1 MLRQIEDIRSK
12 RACVSSF
19 TNGRDCNRN
28 YDTRVSNLF
37 NGESYSTEILEP
49 RVWILLDID
58 RKYAQVEHSATTRHA
73 GPYDK
78 YQTFSLFV
86 SADASDR
93 GETRRAKTFVGSV
106 GRMIDDDRRFH
117 ACLSIISVM
126 RGRQRTINAYRG
138 IRIDLTLSS
147 QVVESESYRP
157 IVKHCHN
164 SPPLRSTRAITARSI
179 FNRSIGDSQDKA
191 ALSGYHRCDRERRTK
206 VRRIWPFPG
215 EAISGRRIGRSARL
229 LVKERAEFVRKLRGV
244 SSYPTSVRRETKSID
259 VEEEA
264 GRRA

>member
-1 MLRQIEDIRSK
+1 MLYL
-12 RACVSSF
+12 C
-19 TNGRDCNRN
+19 
-28 YDTRVSNLF
+28 TR
-37 NGESYSTEILEP
+37 
-49 RVWILLDID
+49 WILLDID

-86 SADASDR
+86 FADASNR
-93 GETRRAKTFVGSV
+93 GETRRGKTFVGSV

-164 SPPLRSTRAITARSI
+164 SPPLRSTRTITALLARFLI
-179 FNRSIGDSQDKA
+179 
-191 ALSGYHRCDRERRTK
+191 DRPEISKTRQLYRDIIVAIERR
-206 VRRIWPFPG
+206 
-215 EAISGRRIGRSARL
+215 GRRFGEFGRFREKQFPAGEEGGAQGRWLRSARN
-229 LVKERAEFVRKLRGV
+229 
-244 SSYPTSVRRETKSID
+244 S
-259 VEEEA
+259 
-264 GRRA
+264 